1 MGVVVSISSNP
12 GARSTRTRRDIWS
25 RKKRKK
31 EENQDLGLVSFFLG
45 LDSDLVSFL
54 GLDSEEEEEVEESE
68 DVAEE
73 SLESELEEESPESS
87 LDSPPDFFL

>member
-12 GARSTRTRRDIWS
+12 GARSKRTRRDIRS
-25 RKKRKK
+25 RKK
-31 EENQDLGLVSFFLG
+31 EEDQDLGLVSFFLV

-54 GLDSEEEEEVEESE
+54 GLESEVEEEDAESE

-73 SLESELEEESPESS
+73 SLESELEEESPEFS
-87 LDSPPDFFL
+87 LESPPDLFL

>member
-1 MGVVVSISSNP
+1 M
-12 GARSTRTRRDIWS
+12 S
-25 RKKRKK
+25 RKKKK
-31 EENQDLGLVSFFLG
+31 RRENQDLGLVSFFLG

-54 GLDSEEEEEVEESE
+54 GLDSEVDEESEEESE